1 MREREMG
8 LFAGSIATYGL
19 WTNSRWRRLVSIR
32 DAVST
37 ALSYSGRGRWFKKHI
52 YWIIA
57 REISVA
63 KHNYVQKIFC
73 RDG

>member
-37 ALSYSGRGRWFKKHI
+37 ALSYSPSTSIMEEVDGSRSI
-52 YWIIA
+52 YT
-57 REISVA
+57 
-63 KHNYVQKIFC
+63 
-73 RDG
+73 GL